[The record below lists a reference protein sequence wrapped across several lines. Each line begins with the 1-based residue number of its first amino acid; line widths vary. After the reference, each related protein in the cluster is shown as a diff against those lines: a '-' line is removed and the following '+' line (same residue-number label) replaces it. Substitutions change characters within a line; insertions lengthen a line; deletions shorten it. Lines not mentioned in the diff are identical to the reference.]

1 MYHKR
6 LEKIFQDNKKND
18 AFFDEIGISKE
29 NFRKLF
35 SEKSS
40 PNLKTIIK
48 ISKAANVSVGW
59 IMGEPDTS
67 ELSAQVEELSA
78 RIEEERAGR
87 KIEIEAATKI
97 LEAQLK
103 AQTEIAEAN
112 RKLAEMN
119 EKTVNILQKSVA
131 DKDETIET
139 LRETIRVQAETIAS
153 LSSAGNIANPKKGAS
168 KTERVPSV

>member
-6 LEKIFQDNKKND
+6 LEEIFKINKKND

-67 ELSAQVEELSA
+67 ELSAQVNELTE
-78 RIEEERAGR
+78 RIEEMKASR
-87 KIEIEAATKI
+87 KAEIEAATKV
-97 LEAQLK
+97 LEAQLL
-103 AQTEIAEAN
+103 AQTQIAEAN
-112 RKLAEMN
+112 KKLAGMN
-119 EKTVNILQKSVA
+119 ETTVNILQKSVA

-139 LRETIRVQAETIAS
+139 LRETIRAQAETIAS
-153 LSSAGNIANPKKGAS
+153 LSSASSIATPKKGAP
-168 KTERVPSV
+168 KTEKVQSV